1 MKLSKLKAIIFTLC
15 LVVLLS
21 SCFLVSVRA
30 DDQGDKLGEK
40 QKEIE
45 EYQRKIDELQ
55 SQQKTL
61 KSTIAYFENKIRL
74 TVVLIDQNEEKLKVL
89 EKEIEQLS
97 LKIGR
102 LDESLETISRLL
114 VLRIIE
120 TYKKGTINPLYL
132 FLTSDGFSQFLNRYK
147 YLKIVQAHDRDLLFK
162 MEQARFNYDSQK
174 TLKEEKQEEV
184 ERLKLQ
190 LEKQK
195 LALAQQRKDKE
206 RLLEITKNDEERY
219 QELLVV
225 AQAEYEAIL
234 AILAGKGEVAEVGPI
249 KAGEIISSMIVGASA
264 CSIGTH
270 LHFEVV
276 VDGSSVNPAS
286 YLKSTNLI
294 FEPEVQ
300 QFNGSGSW
308 DWPIFDPIRITQEYG
323 ETFWTRLGRLWYDF
337 HTGIDM
343 VSGTLD
349 NPGSR
354 TARAVQD
361 GTLYRGSIDC
371 GGGTL
376 KYSRVDQADD
386 IQTYYLHVN

>member
-1 MKLSKLKAIIFTLC
+1 MKLSRLKVIVLTLC
-15 LVVLLS
+15 LSVSLLLCLS
-21 SCFLVSVRA
+21 VSIRA
-30 DDQGDKLGEK
+30 NEREEDLKRK
-40 QKEIE
+40 QEEIE

-61 KSTIAYFENKIRL
+61 KTTIAYFENKISL
-74 TVVLIDQNEEKLKVL
+74 TTALIEQNEEKIKVL
-89 EKEIEQLS
+89 EKEIESLT

-102 LDESLETISRLL
+102 LDESLETISQLL

-120 TYKKGTINPLYL
+120 TYKKGMINPVYL
-132 FLTSDGFSQFLNRYK
+132 FLTSDGFSQFLTRYK
-147 YLKIVQAHDRDLLFK
+147 YLRIVQAHDRQLLFK
-162 MEQARFNYDSQK
+162 MEQARFDYDLQK
-174 TLKEEKQEEV
+174 AIKEEKQEEV
-184 ERLKLQ
+184 EKLKLQ

-195 LALAQQRKDKE
+195 LALDQQKKDKE
-206 RLLEITKNDEERY
+206 RLLEITKNDEKRY
-219 QELLVV
+219 QELL
-225 AQAEYEAIL
+225 AAARAEYEAIL

-249 KAGEIISSMIVGASA
+249 KTGETISSMIVGPSA

-276 VDGSSVNPAS
+276 VNGSSVNPVS
-286 YLKSTNLI
+286 YLKPTNLI

-300 QFNGSGSW
+300 SFNGSGSW
-308 DWPIFDPIRITQEYG
+308 DWPIYDPIRITQEYG

-343 VSGTLD
+343 VSGTFE
-349 NPGSR
+349 NPGPR
-354 TARAVQD
+354 TVRAVQE
-361 GTLYRGSIDC
+361 GTLFRGSIEC

-376 KYSRVDQADD
+376 KYARIDQKDG